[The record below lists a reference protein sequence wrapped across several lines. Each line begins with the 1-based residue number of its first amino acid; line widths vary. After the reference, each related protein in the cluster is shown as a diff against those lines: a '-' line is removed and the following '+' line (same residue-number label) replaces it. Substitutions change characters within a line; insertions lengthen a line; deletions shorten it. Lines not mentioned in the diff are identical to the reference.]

1 MLKIF
6 TDNSSTVR
14 CTEGDDCN
22 VHSSPVTDKQI
33 GNQWRCHVTW
43 WHWFSAVPTTPL
55 YQCALSNLAAC
66 RDYWLIF
73 RTAAH
78 WCSLA
83 VITQHCVLESVVGF
97 SRGFSLWHFIKKEIL
112 CVRQKNKGNY
122 FLSWCHQT
130 AAKHSS
136 SWHSYLRNSCKS
148 GWLCLCLP
156 SDLCN
161 AYIW

>member
-1 MLKIF
+1 VKYSADLRIYDNKFQTVDELMLKIF

-112 CVRQKNKGNY
+112 CVRQKKQRQLL
-122 FLSWCHQT
+122 FIMV
-130 AAKHSS
+130 SS
-136 SWHSYLRNSCKS
+136 NRSETL
-148 GWLCLCLP
+148 
-156 SDLCN
+156 
-161 AYIW
+161 